1 MELALNRDHL
11 SCYDTVLDATVLH
24 EETMEMIVPDACPD
38 ILRIVDTAGT
48 VCLKSKEAQEGRV
61 EISGTVRCAVL
72 YLPDGETGVR
82 RIEVNIPFFC
92 SADGTGVAP
101 GCGVVAVPSV
111 QAAETRSIN
120 PRKVLVRV
128 NLAVAVRA
136 YRSADTAFCTGAEDD
151 SAVEQLRESRS
162 AYMVACVQE
171 KPFTF
176 SDDLTI
182 SGSRPEA
189 EELLKSSVELICN
202 ESKIIGNKLIFK
214 GEAAL
219 KLLYRSSDGA
229 IASTDYELPFSQI
242 MEVSGVEEEAD
253 CALDVL
259 LTDLSCSLGAGDG
272 RTVSVSLGLLAQAV
286 VREERSVE
294 LLTDIYSVSSELT
307 TELQSYTMNRL
318 LEQNTRR
325 QAAREVIETGV
336 LAKSTLDTYVNL
348 GAVSQIREG
357 EKLTFSADAVVT
369 VVYLAEDDEIYSV
382 SRQIAVPC
390 QADVPEG
397 CTCTC
402 GCRNAGEAFAT
413 PTTGGIEVRFELDF
427 HYMVQSTQRVTGVCG
442 VQVNEAPVEEKGPS
456 IVLRAVAAER
466 LWDIA
471 KSYRTTTADIMQAI
485 ELESE
490 EGLSGKLLLIPRKR

>member
-307 TELQSYTMNRL
+307 AELQSYTMNRL

-397 CTCTC
+397 YTCTC

-471 KSYRTTTADIMQAI
+471 KSYRTTTADIMQAN